1 MLLLLH
7 DTAVNVLDID
17 SMLFYKITDTFRNL
31 CELYN
36 YSLQKQCTCYRYDP
50 DEDHWV
56 SVEPMHCKR
65 LGVGVAV
72 INRLLYAVGGY
83 DGERRLKSVEC
94 YNPELNKW
102 TYVADMNHPR
112 SGAGG

>member
-1 MLLLLH
+1 MIWCLKWLECL
-7 DTAVNVLDID
+7 I
-17 SMLFYKITDTFRNL
+17 IQ
-31 CELYN
+31 YN
-36 YSLQKQCTCYRYDP
+36 SAIHLKCTHKCICCRYDP

-102 TYVADMNHPR
+102 TYVTDMLHPR
-112 SGAGG
+112 SGAGELTWA